1 MLKGRCV
8 ALELEGKKGKRL
20 IETIIKYTE
29 NKLPL
34 ADVVELASLLE
45 SDIGILSYLQE
56 GLTLMNTK

>member
-1 MLKGRCV
+1 M
-8 ALELEGKKGKRL
+8 EPQGKKGKKL
-20 IETIIKYTE
+20 VETIIKYTE

>member
-1 MLKGRCV
+1 M
-8 ALELEGKKGKRL
+8 EPEGKKGKRL